1 MLSLIH
7 ISITQVGDLQG
18 AGIACPPTLRAAI
31 EAHALATVVGDPW
44 LCAADRAAGPDSDG
58 FADAVETYTEWG
70 LSFGL
75 SASLRKMLELHMGIA
90 VAEGATPFAIDSLEI
105 E

>member
-31 EAHALATVVGDPW
+31 EAHALATVAGDPW
-44 LCAADRAAGPDSDG
+44 LCAADSDG